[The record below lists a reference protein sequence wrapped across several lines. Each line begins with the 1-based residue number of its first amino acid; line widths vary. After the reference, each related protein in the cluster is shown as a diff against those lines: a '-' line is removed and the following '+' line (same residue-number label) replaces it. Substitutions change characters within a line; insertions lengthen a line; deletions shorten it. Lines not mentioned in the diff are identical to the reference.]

1 MVKRRVADKDA
12 PGPSNPS
19 IPKKPRTGGEKPSS
33 KSQGKSTWETL
44 ISKKKVTPGRAINLD
59 VYEKEKFFFVE
70 HFKNLGWV
78 DFLSY
83 FGPLYTDVVKAF
95 YSNRIE
101 PTSKAQT
108 FSTSLKGVD
117 INLTPRTFNAILG
130 VPNGDFR
137 VKYGTNDY
145 VKGFDLKTFVPH
157 ICEIMPSNLE
167 KSFSSNLL
175 KMEYRLLHH
184 FVNHIFAPVK
194 GNYGD
199 VMHFQVYLMWCI
211 ETEKPLDLGYLFV
224 DHMNHIYNR
233 GNTALIHGMILT
245 KVFNHFEIDLRQE
258 KYEPFLPSHM
268 YDIASLHRMYFV
280 KNDDGIWVKA
290 PNHPSF
296 KASVSTSSI
305 PLPTSS
311 ITPDTSPQTIQPPS
325 IPIPSQST
333 PPPPAAQ
340 TPASSSAAPISD
352 PDVLA
357 RLDAMEASNL
367 AFQTQALQDLAFLK
381 QEQIQNAAR
390 FSKMEI
396 FMNKFIDFVEA
407 RRAKPQTS
415 TSQGQPPASPA
426 HAHVPSTHAPM
437 VSSSPASAAAPV
449 SASALQ
455 AEMFEKER
463 EKVNKLLA
471 EKGIKPI
478 PPVLEPSAPTTKP
491 PSPPAQTGKAAAH
504 VEEQAATPTTSED
517 KAPDMTPA
525 QHEKPATEGDFEAPA
540 DEAPATPATTEI
552 DSDIEIAN
560 PRPLASQPL
569 AAQGNEDLPSH
580 DDPPSPI
587 ISPLAA
593 NPEKQVIEVSSPSAS
608 DAGHKEQ
615 SSKESSSDSDDDR
628 PISSKLKSFKRIEEH
643 LQGLLG
649 SKPILDPLLSAPS
662 ALSDPLPPQTQLLF
676 PMPISAVPLEEPPPS
691 LNYEPVVLPPK
702 ETAPTK
708 AYTRTRR
715 TLKKKAEAT
724 STEQDLEASFAHLH
738 EEEEQPQIADKGK
751 KPAKEE
757 KKKEEISPKGKG
769 KGGLRNAR
777 GVKIRYVDDKKKP
790 KKPRKLST
798 IQALHKAHD
807 EL

>member
-1 MVKRRVADKDA
+1 MVKRRVADKEA
-12 PGPSNPS
+12 PGPLNPS

-101 PTSKAQT
+101 PTYKAHT
-108 FSTSLKGVD
+108 FTTTLKGVH
-117 INLTPRTFNAILG
+117 INLTPHLFNTILG
-130 VPNGDFR
+130 VPNGDLL

-145 VKGFDLKTFVPH
+145 IEGFDLKTFVPH
-157 ICEIMPSNLE
+157 ICEIMPSNFE

-211 ETEKPLDLGYLFV
+211 ETEKPLDLGHLFV

-245 KVFNHFEIDLRQE
+245 KVFNHFEIDLRKE
-258 KYEPFLPSHM
+258 KFEPFLPSHM
-268 YDIASLHRMYFV
+268 YDLASLHRMYFI

-296 KASVSTSSI
+296 KTSASASSI
-305 PLPTSS
+305 PPPTSS
-311 ITPDTSPQTIQPPS
+311 ITPDTSPQTSQPPF

-340 TPASSSAAPISD
+340 TPASSSVAPMSD
-352 PDVLA
+352 PDVLV

-367 AFQTQALQDLAFLK
+367 AFQTQVLQDLAFLK
-381 QEQIQNAAR
+381 QEQIQNATR

-407 RRAKPQTS
+407 RRAKPP
-415 TSQGQPPASPA
+415 TSQSQPSAAPA

-437 VSSSPASAAAPV
+437 ASSSLAPAAAPV

-491 PSPPAQTGKAAAH
+491 PSPPAQTGQDAPH
-504 VEEQAATPTTSED
+504 V
-517 KAPDMTPA
+517 
-525 QHEKPATEGDFEAPA
+525 EKPATVEDIEAPA
-540 DEAPATPATTEI
+540 DDDTVDEAPAAPTATTEEPAA
-552 DSDIEIAN
+552 SS
-560 PRPLASQPL
+560 PLSV
-569 AAQGNEDLPSH
+569 PSP
-580 DDPPSPI
+580 PPSPVT
-587 ISPLAA
+587 SPLAA
-593 NPEKQVIEVSSPSAS
+593 DFEKQVIEVSSPSAS
-608 DAGHKEQ
+608 DAAHKEQ
-615 SSKESSSDSDDDR
+615 SSKEASSDSDDDL
-628 PISSKLKSFKRIEEH
+628 PISSKLKSFQRIEEH
-643 LQGLLG
+643 HQGLLG
-649 SKPILDPLLSAPS
+649 SKPILNPLISASP
-662 ALSDPLPPQTQLLF
+662 ALSEPLPPQTQLLF
-676 PMPISAVPLEEPPPS
+676 PMPISAVPLQEPPPS
-691 LNYEPVVLPPK
+691 LNYEPFILPPK
-702 ETAPTK
+702 EGVPTK
-708 AYTRTRR
+708 ACTRTRR
-715 TLKKKAEAT
+715 TLKKKAETT
-724 STEQDLEASFAHLH
+724 SIEPDLEASFAHLH
-738 EEEEQPQIADKGK
+738 DEEAQPKISDKDK
-751 KPAKEE
+751 QHAKEE
-757 KKKEEISPKGKG
+757 KKKEEKSPKGKG
-769 KGGLRNAR
+769 KGVLRNAR
-777 GVKIRYVDDKKKP
+777 GVKIHYVDDKKKT
-790 KKPRKLST
+790 KKSRKLST

>member
-1 MVKRRVADKDA
+1 LSTMVKRRVADKEA

-19 IPKKPRTGGEKPSS
+19 IPKKPRTCGEKPSS

-101 PTSKAQT
+101 PTYKAHT
-108 FSTSLKGVD
+108 FTTTLKGVH
-117 INLTPRTFNAILG
+117 INLTPHLFNTILG
-130 VPNGDFR
+130 VRNGDLL
-137 VKYGTNDY
+137 VTYGTNDY
-145 VKGFDLKTFVPH
+145 IEGFDLKTFVPH

-199 VMHFQVYLMWCI
+199 VMHFRLYLMWCI
-211 ETEKPLDLGYLFV
+211 ENEKPLNLGHLFV
-224 DHMNHIYNR
+224 DHMNHIYSR

-245 KVFNHFEIDLRQE
+245 KVFNHFEIDLSKE

-268 YDIASLHRMYFV
+268 YDLASLHRMYFI

-296 KASVSTSSI
+296 KTSVSTSSI
-305 PLPTSS
+305 PPPTSS
-311 ITPDTSPQTIQPPS
+311 ITPDPSPQISQPTS

-333 PPPPAAQ
+333 PPP
-340 TPASSSAAPISD
+340 PASSSAAPISD

-381 QEQIQNAAR
+381 QEQIQNAVR

-415 TSQGQPPASPA
+415 TSQSQPPAAPA

-437 VSSSPASAAAPV
+437 ASSSLSPAAAPV

-455 AEMFEKER
+455 AAMFEKER

-471 EKGIKPI
+471 EKGINPI
-478 PPVLEPSAPTTKP
+478 PPELEPFAPTTKP
-491 PSPPAQTGKAAAH
+491 PSPPTLTGKAAAH
-504 VEEQAATPTTSED
+504 VEEPAATPTTTED
-517 KAPDMTPA
+517 EAPAAPA
-525 QHEKPATEGDFEAPA
+525 QHEKPATEEDIGAPV
-540 DEAPATPATTEI
+540 DEAPAAPATTEEPAA
-552 DSDIEIAN
+552 SS
-560 PRPLASQPL
+560 PLSV
-569 AAQGNEDLPSH
+569 PSP
-580 DDPPSPI
+580 PPSPVT
-587 ISPLAA
+587 SPLAA
-593 NPEKQVIEVSSPSAS
+593 DFEKQVIEVSSPSAS
-608 DAGHKEQ
+608 DAAHKEQ
-615 SSKESSSDSDDDR
+615 SSIESSSDSDDDL

-649 SKPILDPLLSAPS
+649 SKPILDPLISASP
-662 ALSDPLPPQTQLLF
+662 ALSEPLPPQTQLLF
-676 PMPISAVPLEEPPPS
+676 PMPISAVPFEEPPPS

-724 STEQDLEASFAHLH
+724 SIEPDLEASFAHLH

-769 KGGLRNAR
+769 KGKGGLRNAR
-777 GVKIRYVDDKKKP
+777 GVKIHYVDDKKKT